1 MSNPRWSRPQNR
13 GGSSLI
19 VRPIWSLHMKTFPMF
34 LILVLL
40 MIIPPCLAGESQKHS
55 FIPKDGFVP
64 DKETAIRIA
73 EAVWIP
79 IYGEEKINSE
89 KPFKATLSN
98 GVWMVEG
105 SLPEGFEKGGVA
117 IAEIAKKDGRIIRV
131 SHGK

>member
-1 MSNPRWSRPQNR
+1 
-13 GGSSLI
+13 
-19 VRPIWSLHMKTFPMF
+19 MKTFPVF
-34 LILVLL
+34 VILALL
-40 MIIPPCLAGESQKHS
+40 MMIPPCLAEESRKHS

-89 KPFKATLSN
+89 KPFKAKLHN
-98 GVWMVEG
+98 GVWIVEG
-105 SLPEGFEKGGVA
+105 SLPEGLAGGVA
-117 IAEIAKKDGRIIRV
+117 IAEIAKQDGHIIRV

>member
-1 MSNPRWSRPQNR
+1 
-13 GGSSLI
+13 
-19 VRPIWSLHMKTFPMF
+19 MKTILVF

-40 MIIPPCLAGESQKHS
+40 MNIPPCLAGESQKHS

-73 EAVWIP
+73 EAVWTP

-89 KPFKATLSN
+89 KPFKATLRN
-98 GVWMVEG
+98 GVWIVEG
-105 SLPEGFEKGGVA
+105 SLPEESENNVVAGGVA
-117 IAEIAKKDGRIIRV
+117 VAEIVKKDGRIIRV